1 MKRFATLITILTA
14 MAGAT
19 QAQAQPQQVE
29 AKAPTTEDSVKAAIN
44 RLFEGMKN
52 ADTTVLKSAFTAD
65 PILNTV
71 ATNKK
76 KQVYVR
82 SEKFADF
89 VKITG
94 QQKTGEADERIQ
106 FETIRIDGPLAMVWT
121 PYEFYYKGKF
131 RHCGVNSFQLVRL
144 DDGWKIHFL
153 IDTRRK
159 TCDK

>member
-1 MKRFATLITILTA
+1 MKRFAILFIVFLA
-14 MAGAT
+14 LAGVT
-19 QAQAQPQQVE
+19 QAQ
-29 AKAPTTEDSVKAAIN
+29 TTEDSVKATIN

-52 ADTTVLKSAFTAD
+52 ADTLVLKSAFTDD
-65 PILNTV
+65 PILHTV

-76 KQVYVR
+76 KKVYVR
-82 SEKFADF
+82 VEKFNDF

-94 QQKTGEADERIQ
+94 QQKAGEADERVQ
-106 FETIRIDGPLAMVWT
+106 FETIRIDGPLAMVWA

-144 DDGWKIHFL
+144 EDGWKINYL

-159 TCDK
+159 SCDASASTK